1 MGARPLIPTDAGT
14 RAAHPA
20 TGALLGP
27 VMLSMPIIAP
37 ITCADFRSARDR
49 FAGCA
54 YRPRLL
60 PGTAG
65 WRACGHLMPVRRR
78 ISPVPYSA
86 VQAFRSPYA
95 GGFLGA
101 AIPSSSPRPWPSP
114 GFQGLGSL
122 LTPRIPRAVLRR
134 CRIRITLR
142 TACLL
147 DPKRAFVVALRRF
160 GSLLAPATSY
170 TAAWSL
176 LWPDSHRQVEYGF
189 QDARNRKRLA
199 VGLRL
204 AHRLI
209 PHHRG

>member
-1 MGARPLIPTDAGT
+1 
-14 RAAHPA
+14 
-20 TGALLGP
+20 
-27 VMLSMPIIAP
+27 MPS
-37 ITCADFRSARDR
+37 ITCADSRSARDR
-49 FAGCA
+49 FAVYA

-65 WRACGHLMPVRRR
+65 WHTCGHLMPVRRR
-78 ISPVPYSA
+78 ISPVPYLA

-114 GFQGLGSL
+114 RFQGLGSL
-122 LTPRIPRAVLRR
+122 FAPHEYAGSFLRR

-176 LWPDSHRQVEYGF
+176 LWPDSHRQVKYGF
-189 QDARNRKRLA
+189 QDARDLKRLR
-199 VGLRL
+199 LRL
-204 AHRLI
+204 AH
-209 PHHRG
+209 PVPPTTGG